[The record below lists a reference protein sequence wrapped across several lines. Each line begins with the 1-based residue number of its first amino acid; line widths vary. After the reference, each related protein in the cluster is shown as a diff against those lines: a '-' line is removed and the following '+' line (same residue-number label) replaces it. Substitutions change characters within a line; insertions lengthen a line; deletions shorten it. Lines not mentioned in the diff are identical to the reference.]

1 MSDTLP
7 VRRPVRAL
15 SVDVA
20 RKIAAGE
27 VIDRPSAI
35 VRELLDNAVDSG
47 ADSISVEIEGGGIE
61 KIRIADNGW
70 GMTSEDLQN
79 CARPHCTSKIAD
91 SQDLLNLT
99 TLGFRGEALAS
110 IAAVARLTI
119 SSGTKRMKASI
130 TEDHLI
136 ETIPPVQDGKGTIVM
151 SEGLFENFPAR
162 RNFLK
167 RPASESMMC
176 REVFIEKSLP
186 RPDISF
192 RLTVDGTIRAD
203 LPSGVTLA
211 ERFARAL
218 ELKESTNLFSEIKSS
233 GTEADGISKWSF
245 SLVIGEPSVYR
256 NDRKHIFIFVNGR
269 RVQEFSLM
277 QAIEYGCQ
285 GFFPNGSHP
294 VAALFLQV
302 EPKLVDFNIHPA
314 KKEVRFKDI
323 SSVHHG
329 VSSAVKNYF
338 KSYGIKSDFERE
350 QEVQEEIAR
359 NEKNSLFQA
368 IIDNEQ
374 KLEDSRVAEASLP
387 ASHFSSE
394 RNTDVKFNIDH
405 TRSYSSQLAEFALE
419 KETRIDA
426 DVRGYGVSASQP
438 LNVSVSQSLDTS
450 AHDSSVIPAYD
461 SSVIPA
467 HDSSVIPAYDS
478 SVIPAYDSSVIP
490 AHDSSVI
497 PAHDSSVIPALDAG
511 ISSAPTRQPETKNI
525 RFQTSASAAQMRFS
539 VPGSPAFAKKDENF
553 IYYGTIFGTF
563 LMAQKGGIF
572 YLIDQHA
579 AHERILFNRLM
590 SGGSEK
596 QELLIPYEIKTS
608 TKEEDDYLSSIQTTL
623 STAGFDCENK
633 GNGSWIFTSTPARWK
648 GSQKDLQEAIFEKQV
663 SPQEIIYQIA
673 AMTACKAAV
682 KDGTILGPES
692 AEKLAREALDLKDPH
707 CPHGRPVWT
716 TLTKEELFAR
726 VRRTR

>member
-27 VIDRPSAI
+27 VIDRPAAI

-47 ADSISVEIEGGGIE
+47 ATSINVEIEGGGIE
-61 KIRIADNGW
+61 KIRISDNGA
-70 GMTSEDLQN
+70 GMTPDDLKN
-79 CARPHCTSKIAD
+79 CARPHCTSKI
-91 SQDLLNLT
+91 SESEDLLNLT

-167 RPASESMMC
+167 RPSSESMMC
-176 REVFIEKSLP
+176 REVFTEKTLP

-218 ELKESTNLFSEIKSS
+218 ELKESTSLFAEIKSS
-233 GTEADGISKWSF
+233 GTESDGISKWSF

-256 NDRKHIFIFVNGR
+256 NDRKHIYIFVNGR

-285 GFFPNGSHP
+285 GFFPNGTHP

-314 KKEVRFKDI
+314 KREVRFKDI

-338 KSYGIKSDFERE
+338 KSYGIKSAFERE

-374 KLEDSRVAEASLP
+374 KREDSRVAGASLP

-405 TRSYSSQLAEFALE
+405 TRSYSSRLAEFALE
-419 KETRIDA
+419 KETRMDA
-426 DVRGYGVSASQP
+426 AGRGYDASRG
-438 LNVSVSQSLDTS
+438 
-450 AHDSSVIPAYD
+450 A
-461 SSVIPA
+461 
-467 HDSSVIPAYDS
+467 
-478 SVIPAYDSSVIP
+478 
-490 AHDSSVI
+490 
-497 PAHDSSVIPALDAG
+497 
-511 ISSAPTRQPETKNI
+511 ETKNI
-525 RFQTSASAAQMRFS
+525 RFQTSASAAEMRFS
-539 VPGSPAFAKKDENF
+539 VPGSPAFAKKDEDF

-563 LMAQKGGIF
+563 LMAQKGGVF

-579 AHERILFNRLM
+579 AHERILFNQLM

-596 QELLIPYEIKTS
+596 QELLIPYEIKTNS
-608 TKEEDDYLSSIQTTL
+608 KEEDDYLSSIQTTL
-623 STAGFDCENK
+623 STAGFTCENK
-633 GNGSWIFTSTPARWK
+633 GNGTWIFTSIPARWS

-682 KDGTILGPES
+682 KDGTILGPEA
-692 AEKLAREALDLKDPH
+692 AEQLARDALNLKDPH

>member
-1 MSDTLP
+1 MSE
-7 VRRPVRAL
+7 RRPVKQL

-27 VIDRPSAI
+27 VIDRPAAI

-47 ADSISVEIEGGGIE
+47 ATSINVEIEGGGIE
-61 KIRIADNGW
+61 KIRISDNGA
-70 GMTSEDLQN
+70 GMTPDDLKN
-79 CARPHCTSKIAD
+79 CARPHCTSKI
-91 SQDLLNLT
+91 SESEDLLNLT

-167 RPASESMMC
+167 RPSSESMMC
-176 REVFIEKSLP
+176 RETFIEKSLP
-186 RPDISF
+186 RPDIAF

-203 LPSGVTLA
+203 LPSGVTFA

-218 ELKESTNLFSEIKSS
+218 ELKESTSLFAEIKSS
-233 GTEADGISKWSF
+233 GTESDGISKWSF

-256 NDRKHIFIFVNGR
+256 NDRKQIYIFVNGR
-269 RVQEFSLM
+269 RIQGGKGPSSEFPLI

-285 GFFPNGSHP
+285 GFFPNGTHP

-302 EPKLVDFNIHPA
+302 EPKLVDFNIHPT
-314 KKEVRFKDI
+314 KREVRFKDI

-338 KSYGIKSDFERE
+338 QSYGIKSAFEKE
-350 QEVQEEIAR
+350 KEIQEEIAR

-374 KLEDSRVAEASLP
+374 KREDSRVAGASLP

-405 TRSYSSQLAEFALE
+405 TRSYSSRLAEFALE
-419 KETRIDA
+419 KETRLDA
-426 DVRGYGVSASQP
+426 AGRGYDASRG
-438 LNVSVSQSLDTS
+438 
-450 AHDSSVIPAYD
+450 A
-461 SSVIPA
+461 
-467 HDSSVIPAYDS
+467 
-478 SVIPAYDSSVIP
+478 
-490 AHDSSVI
+490 
-497 PAHDSSVIPALDAG
+497 
-511 ISSAPTRQPETKNI
+511 ETKNI
-525 RFQTSASAAQMRFS
+525 RFKTSASAAQMRFS
-539 VPGSPAFAKKDENF
+539 VPGSPAFAKKDEDF

-563 LMAQKGGIF
+563 LMAQKGGVF

-608 TKEEDDYLSSIQTTL
+608 TKEEDDYLTSIQTTL
-623 STAGFDCENK
+623 STAGFTCENK
-633 GNGSWIFTSTPARWK
+633 GNGKWIFTSIPARWS

-682 KDGTILGPES
+682 KDGTILGPEA
-692 AEKLAREALDLKDPH
+692 AEQLARDALNLKDPH

>member
-1 MSDTLP
+1 
-7 VRRPVRAL
+7 
-15 SVDVA
+15 
-20 RKIAAGE
+20 
-27 VIDRPSAI
+27 
-35 VRELLDNAVDSG
+35 
-47 ADSISVEIEGGGIE
+47 
-61 KIRIADNGW
+61 
-70 GMTSEDLQN
+70 
-79 CARPHCTSKIAD
+79 
-91 SQDLLNLT
+91 
-99 TLGFRGEALAS
+99 
-110 IAAVARLTI
+110 
-119 SSGTKRMKASI
+119 
-130 TEDHLI
+130 
-136 ETIPPVQDGKGTIVM
+136 ET
-151 SEGLFENFPAR
+151 
-162 RNFLK
+162 
-167 RPASESMMC
+167 
-176 REVFIEKSLP
+176 FIEKSLP
-186 RPDISF
+186 RPDIAF

-203 LPSGVTLA
+203 LPYGVTLA

-218 ELKESTNLFSEIKSS
+218 ELKESTSLFAEIKSS
-233 GTEADGISKWSF
+233 GTESDGVSKWSF

-256 NDRKHIFIFVNGR
+256 NDRKHIYIFVNGR

-285 GFFPNGSHP
+285 GFFPNGTHP

-338 KSYGIKSDFERE
+338 KSYGIKSAFERE
-350 QEVQEEIAR
+350 QDYQEEIAR
-359 NEKNSLFQA
+359 NEKNTLFQA

-374 KLEDSRVAEASLP
+374 KREDSRVAGASLP

-405 TRSYSSQLAEFALE
+405 TRSYSSRLAEFALE
-419 KETRIDA
+419 KETRLDA
-426 DVRGYGVSASQP
+426 AGRGYDASRG
-438 LNVSVSQSLDTS
+438 
-450 AHDSSVIPAYD
+450 A
-461 SSVIPA
+461 
-467 HDSSVIPAYDS
+467 
-478 SVIPAYDSSVIP
+478 
-490 AHDSSVI
+490 
-497 PAHDSSVIPALDAG
+497 
-511 ISSAPTRQPETKNI
+511 ETKNI

-539 VPGSPAFAKKDENF
+539 VPGSPALAKKDEDF

-563 LMAQKGGIF
+563 LMAQKGGVF

-596 QELLIPYEIKTS
+596 QELLIPYEIKTNS
-608 TKEEDDYLSSIQTTL
+608 KEEDDYLSSIQTTL
-623 STAGFDCENK
+623 STAGFNCENK
-633 GNGSWIFTSTPARWK
+633 GNGTWIFTSTPSRWS
-648 GSQKDLQEAIFEKQV
+648 GSQKDLQEAIFEKHV

-682 KDGTILGPES
+682 KDGTILGPEA
-692 AEKLAREALDLKDPH
+692 AEQLARDALLLKDPH

-726 VRRTR
+726 VRRIR

>member
-1 MSDTLP
+1 MSE
-7 VRRPVRAL
+7 RRPVKQL

-47 ADSISVEIEGGGIE
+47 ATSINVEIEGGGIE
-61 KIRIADNGW
+61 KIRISDNGA
-70 GMTSEDLQN
+70 GMTGDDLKN
-79 CARPHCTSKIAD
+79 CARPHCTSKI
-91 SQDLLNLT
+91 SESEDLLNLT

-167 RPASESMMC
+167 RPSSESMMC
-176 REVFIEKSLP
+176 REVFTEKTLP
-186 RPDISF
+186 RPNISF

-218 ELKESTNLFSEIKSS
+218 ELKESTSLFAEIKSS
-233 GTEADGISKWSF
+233 GTESDGVSKWSF

-256 NDRKHIFIFVNGR
+256 NDRKHIYIFVNGR

-285 GFFPNGSHP
+285 GFFPNGTHP

-338 KSYGIKSDFERE
+338 KSYGIKSAFERE
-350 QEVQEEIAR
+350 QDFQEEIAR
-359 NEKNSLFQA
+359 NEKNTLFQA

-374 KLEDSRVAEASLP
+374 KREDSRVAGASLP

-405 TRSYSSQLAEFALE
+405 TRSYSSRLAEFALE
-419 KETRIDA
+419 KETRLDA
-426 DVRGYGVSASQP
+426 AGRGYDASRG
-438 LNVSVSQSLDTS
+438 
-450 AHDSSVIPAYD
+450 A
-461 SSVIPA
+461 
-467 HDSSVIPAYDS
+467 
-478 SVIPAYDSSVIP
+478 
-490 AHDSSVI
+490 
-497 PAHDSSVIPALDAG
+497 
-511 ISSAPTRQPETKNI
+511 ETKNI

-539 VPGSPAFAKKDENF
+539 VPGSPALAKKDEDF

-563 LMAQKGGIF
+563 LMAQKGGVF

-579 AHERILFNRLM
+579 VHERILFNQLM

-596 QELLIPYEIKTS
+596 QELLIPYEIKTNS
-608 TKEEDDYLSSIQTTL
+608 KEEDDYLSSIQTTL
-623 STAGFDCENK
+623 STAGFTCENK
-633 GNGSWIFTSTPARWK
+633 GNGKWIFTSIPARWS
-648 GSQKDLQEAIFEKQV
+648 GSQKDLQEAIFEKHV

-682 KDGTILGPES
+682 KDGTILGPEA
-692 AEKLAREALDLKDPH
+692 AEQLARDALLLKDPH